1 MESYVNEGIDY
12 GNDVIPP
19 KIFFPCLSCATS
31 LRSKRFQSSYSAK
44 VGAGAKKNGRGSGKG
59 EEETLARKPLHSF
72 FCSRP
77 NFLDELVRKRKLRRL
92 VRDIYTIVKKLI
104 GIENCFLFAKFLVCH
119 LHLSML
125 LELVLASFKSV
136 HQTYFSLVETA

>member
-19 KIFFPCLSCATS
+19 KIFSPVSRARLACVASV
-31 LRSKRFQSSYSAK
+31 SSRVMARK
-44 VGAGAKKNGRGSGKG
+44 LEREKKKNGRGKG

-77 NFLDELVRKRKLRRL
+77 NFLDELARKRLLRRL

-136 HQTYFSLVETA
+136 HQTYFSLAETA

>member
-12 GNDVIPP
+12 GNDVIPL

-77 NFLDELVRKRKLRRL
+77 NFLDKLARKRLLRRL
-92 VRDIYTIVKKLI
+92 VRDIYTIVKKLM

-136 HQTYFSLVETA
+136 HQTYFSLAETA

>member
-1 MESYVNEGIDY
+1 MESYVSEGIDY

-44 VGAGAKKNGRGSGKG
+44 GGAGAKKNGRGKG

-77 NFLDELVRKRKLRRL
+77 NFLDELARKRLLRRL

-136 HQTYFSLVETA
+136 HQTYFSLAETA

>member
-12 GNDVIPP
+12 GNDVIPL

-77 NFLDELVRKRKLRRL
+77 NFLDELARKRLLRRL

-136 HQTYFSLVETA
+136 HQTYFSLAETA

>member
-1 MESYVNEGIDY
+1 MESYVSEGIDY
-12 GNDVIPP
+12 GNDVIPS

-31 LRSKRFQSSYSAK
+31 LRSKRFQSSYSVK
-44 VGAGAKKNGRGSGKG
+44 VGAGAKKNGRGRGKG
-59 EEETLARKPLHSF
+59 EEETLAGKPLHSF

-77 NFLDELVRKRKLRRL
+77 NFLDELARKRLLRRL

-119 LHLSML
+119 LQLSML

-136 HQTYFSLVETA
+136 HQTYFSLAETA